1 MSHQAVFWAMEEAP
15 MLVTPKGRPDTTA
28 RHVLTVLAEYAHADG
43 TEAYPSK
50 LKIQYRT
57 GYDSTTVRKALRRLE
72 AGELIVP
79 VGTLDDGR
87 TKYALRMDRKR
98 PASDLEELK
107 AEARREREAD
117 AERQRRSRARR
128 VTQSAP
134 VTDQAPGSD
143 RHGLKERDVTDS
155 APGRHGRSAPRTI
168 SDPSPQPPVVSGDGR
183 QATTGSGG
191 ARAGGSAARQDSE
204 QVSSRDVG
212 AVIRDLPKR
221 LSGMFPED
229 RPIPADV
236 EGAIRKELARG
247 LTARQIVSRV
257 RRRYLEWGIERDIES
272 AEGEGVH
279 KPVGALVRLIG
290 PGKCTSVRCDD
301 GTDLDTGEECRTC
314 ERERE
319 DRRPAPQE
327 PVQGAFLAAV
337 PSQPAPAPLR
347 APRGRM
353 VARDC
358 ADRLCP
364 NSFPAPADA
373 PAGLCPEC
381 REGQTEK
388 ASNA

>member
-1 MSHQAVFWAMEEAP
+1 M
-15 MLVTPKGRPDTTA
+15 
-28 RHVLTVLAEYAHADG
+28 
-43 TEAYPSK
+43 
-50 LKIQYRT
+50 
-57 GYDSTTVRKALRRLE
+57 
-72 AGELIVP
+72 
-79 VGTLDDGR
+79 
-87 TKYALRMDRKR
+87 
-98 PASDLEELK
+98 
-107 AEARREREAD
+107 
-117 AERQRRSRARR
+117 
-128 VTQSAP
+128 
-134 VTDQAPGSD
+134 
-143 RHGLKERDVTDS
+143 
-155 APGRHGRSAPRTI
+155 
-168 SDPSPQPPVVSGDGR
+168 
-183 QATTGSGG
+183 
-191 ARAGGSAARQDSE
+191 
-204 QVSSRDVG
+204 
-212 AVIRDLPKR
+212 IRDLPKR